1 LLTGNKL
8 ILKFKLFTMITIE
21 VNERTKAGKALLEAA
36 RIMAQKNEGIEI
48 TVENSVLIA
57 KIKRNHRKQI
67 LSETEKA
74 NFLEELRNE
83 L

>member
-1 LLTGNKL
+1 MLTGNKL

-67 LSETEKA
+67 LSEIEKA

>member
-1 LLTGNKL
+1 MLTGNKL

-57 KIKRNHRKQI
+57 KIKRNHKNQL
-67 LSETEKA
+67 LSEIEKA
-74 NFLEELRNE
+74 NFLEELQK
-83 L
+83 LD

>member
-1 LLTGNKL
+1 
-8 ILKFKLFTMITIE
+8 MITIE
-21 VNERTKAGKALLEAA
+21 INERTKAGKALLQAA

-48 TVENSVLIA
+48 TQENSILIS
-57 KIKRNHRKQI
+57 KIKRNHQKQI

-74 NFLEELRNE
+74 NFLEELQNE

>member
-1 LLTGNKL
+1 
-8 ILKFKLFTMITIE
+8 MITIE
-21 VNERTKAGKALLEAA
+21 INERTKAGKALLQAA

-48 TVENSVLIA
+48 TKENSILIS
-57 KIKRNHRKQI
+57 KIKRNRQKQI

-74 NFLEELRNE
+74 DFLEELRNE

>member
-1 LLTGNKL
+1 
-8 ILKFKLFTMITIE
+8 MITIE
-21 VNERTKAGKALLEAA
+21 INERTKAGKALLQTA

-48 TVENSVLIA
+48 TIENSVLIA
-57 KIKRNHRKQI
+57 KIKRNHRNKI

-74 NFLEELRNE
+74 IFLEELQNE

>member
-1 LLTGNKL
+1 
-8 ILKFKLFTMITIE
+8 MITIE
-21 VNERTKAGKALLEAA
+21 INERTKAGKALLQAA

-48 TVENSVLIA
+48 TKENSILVS
-57 KIKRNHRKQI
+57 KIKRNHQKQI

>member
-1 LLTGNKL
+1 
-8 ILKFKLFTMITIE
+8 MITIE
-21 VNERTKAGKALLEAA
+21 INERTKAGKALLQAA

-48 TVENSVLIA
+48 TKENSILIT

>member
-1 LLTGNKL
+1 MLTGNKL

>member
-1 LLTGNKL
+1 
-8 ILKFKLFTMITIE
+8 MITIE
-21 VNERTKAGKALLEAA
+21 INERTKAGKALLQAA

-48 TVENSVLIA
+48 TKENSILIA
-57 KIKRNHRKQI
+57 RIKRNHRKQI

-83 L
+83 TNMPLE